1 MIHWHNARR
10 PDVWSTKT
18 TSKLASLFA
27 TYNSIEVSLT
37 TLQNPI
43 FPFYPPIFHV
53 RMVLSVHPHIT
64 FFYNVHYRLRSVRK
78 ALAKRFAVK
87 VKNLIIT
94 SLVFCLHNLLVLL
107 ILNISLRRLPQQVY
121 DFTRAKL
128 ALMLFPQLSFADIF
142 LLDYQM
148 TSEHL

>member
-1 MIHWHNARR
+1 ML
-10 PDVWSTKT
+10 DVPTWSTKT
-18 TSKLASLFA
+18 TSKLALLFA

-37 TLQNPI
+37 TFQNPI

-53 RMVLSVHPHIT
+53 RMVLSAFQCMFVYT

-78 ALAKRFAVK
+78 ALAKRFAGK